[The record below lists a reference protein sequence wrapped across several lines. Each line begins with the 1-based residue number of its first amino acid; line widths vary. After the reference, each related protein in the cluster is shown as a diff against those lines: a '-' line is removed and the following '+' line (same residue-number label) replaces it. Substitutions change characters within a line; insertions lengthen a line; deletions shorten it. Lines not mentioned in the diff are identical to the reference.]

1 MDNLAERKQK
11 ILANIEQLR
20 TTKSEAVLQ
29 VENLRGELQKKAEE
43 LGNLDS
49 LKQTVKN
56 LPDTAYKVLPSGLK
70 TVLGKFR
77 G

>member
-49 LKQTVKN
+49 LKQAVKN

>member
-1 MDNLAERKQK
+1 MDDISTRRQK
-11 ILANIEQLR
+11 ILTNIEQLR

-29 VENLRGELQKKAEE
+29 AETLRGELLKKAEE

-49 LKQTVKN
+49 LKQAVKA